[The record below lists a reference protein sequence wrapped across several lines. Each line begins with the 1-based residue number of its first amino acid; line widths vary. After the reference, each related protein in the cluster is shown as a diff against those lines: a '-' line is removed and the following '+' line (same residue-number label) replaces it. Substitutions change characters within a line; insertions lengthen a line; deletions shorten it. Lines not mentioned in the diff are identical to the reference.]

1 MAFERLTKDA
11 RAMVADAHGEARADG
26 RGFVEAEHLLLALAH
41 HPELHHLGLERGELC
56 AALAREE
63 ERSLAAVGVAA
74 AEFGAPAAARRSRGP
89 KLATSLKLALER
101 AMTLAPQRG
110 DRRITVRHLLAGV
123 LAAERGRVP
132 RALELAGVDIQE
144 LRARVLSA

>member
-11 RAMVADAHGEARADG
+11 RAMVADAHGEARADS

-56 AALAREE
+56 AALARE
-63 ERSLAAVGVAA
+63 
-74 AEFGAPAAARRSRGP
+74 
-89 KLATSLKLALER
+89 TSLKLALER
-101 AMTLAPQRG
+101 AMTLATQRG